1 MKSSDLSAERQNHQ
15 DDPRGGR
22 NQKKNHQ
29 HVAKSREAD
38 GKEQEVR
45 RQTWYLTFSPPSF
58 LGTVTEAKSKDQIPD
73 DQEQILGKREPLEKK
88 EKETIEAASDLVHT
102 EKKSWDDLNLVK
114 PILKAV
120 RELGFKHP
128 TNIQ

>member
-1 MKSSDLSAERQNHQ
+1 MT
-15 DDPRGGR
+15 
-22 NQKKNHQ
+22 
-29 HVAKSREAD
+29 
-38 GKEQEVR
+38 EV
-45 RQTWYLTFSPPSF
+45 
-58 LGTVTEAKSKDQIPD
+58 KSKDQIPD
-73 DQEQILGKREPLEKK
+73 DQEQILGKREPLDKK